1 MNAATKEDVENH
13 LEMGKKLLAAGQ
25 LADALSQFHLAIDA
39 DPTNYMSFYRR
50 ATVYLGMGKFKSA
63 LSDLSSVVEL
73 KSDFTAARM
82 QRANILLK
90 QGMFQEAIK
99 DYETIVISIIF
110 KLI

>member
-1 MNAATKEDVENH
+1 LFELGFVKALSNAEVETH
-13 LEMGKKLLAAGQ
+13 IEMGKKLLATGQ

-50 ATVYLGMGKFKSA
+50 ATVYLGMGRFKSA
-63 LSDLSSVVEL
+63 LTDLSKVVEL

-90 QGMFQEAIK
+90 QGLFQEAIA
-99 DYETIVISIIF
+99 DYETIVS
-110 KLI
+110 